1 MVSLDD
7 ILGIVYV
14 TSWSISMYPPIITNW
29 RHKSASA
36 ISMDF
41 VMLNTAGYSYL
52 VISIFLQLYCWKMT
66 GDESDLGRPKLT
78 QFDFWY
84 CLHGCLMNVVLL
96 TQVVAGARIW
106 RFPGKGHRK
115 MNPWYLRILLASLAI
130 FSLLTVQFMYSNYWY
145 DWHNSRTLAYC
156 NNLFLLKISMS
167 LIKYIPQVTH
177 TSTRKS
183 MDCFPIQGVFLDV
196 TGGIASLLQLIWQ
209 LSNDQGFSLDTFVT
223 NFGKVGLSM
232 VTLIFNFIFI
242 MQWFVYRSRG
252 HDLASEYP
260 L

>member
-1 MVSLDD
+1 MLSFDD
-7 ILGIVYV
+7 LLGLVYV
-14 TSWSISMYPPIITNW
+14 SSWSISMYPPIITNW
-29 RHKSASA
+29 RHKSTSA
-36 ISMDF
+36 ISVDF

-52 VISIFLQLYCWKMT
+52 VISIFLQLYFWQLT
-66 GDESDLGRPKLT
+66 DDGSELARPKLT

-84 CLHGCLMNVVLL
+84 CLHGCIMNVVLL

-106 RFPGKGHRK
+106 RFPVKGHRK
-115 MNPWYLRILLASLAI
+115 MKLWYLRILLASLAI
-130 FSLLTVQFMYSNYWY
+130 FATLSVQFMYANCRYGW
-145 DWHNSRTLAYC
+145 DNSRTLVYC

-177 TSTRKS
+177 NWARKS
-183 MDCFPIQGVFLDV
+183 MECFPIQGVFLDI

-209 LSNDQGFSLDTFVT
+209 LSSDKGFSLEVFVT
-223 NFGKVGLSM
+223 NFGKIGLSM

-242 MQWFVYRSRG
+242 MQWLVYRAQG
-252 HDLASEYP
+252 AEVVPEYP

>member
-1 MVSLDD
+1 M
-7 ILGIVYV
+7 
-14 TSWSISMYPPIITNW
+14 SWSISMYPPIITNW

-52 VISIFLQLYCWKMT
+52 VISTFLQLYYWQLK
-66 GDESDLGRPKLT
+66 DEESDLGRPKLT

-84 CLHGCLMNVVLL
+84 CLHGCVMNVVLL

-106 RFPGKGHRK
+106 RFPVKGYRK
-115 MNPWYLRILLASLAI
+115 MNTWYLRILLASLAI
-130 FSLLTVQFMYSNYWY
+130 FAMLSMQFVYANCQYG
-145 DWHNSRTLAYC
+145 WHNSRTLAYC

-177 TSTRKS
+177 NWTRKS
-183 MDCFPIQGVFLDV
+183 MDCFPIQGVFLDI

-209 LSNDQGFSLDTFVT
+209 LSNDQGFSLSMFVT
-223 NFGKVGLSM
+223 NFGKLGLSM
-232 VTLIFNFIFI
+232 VTLIFNFIFV
-242 MQWFVYRSRG
+242 MQWLAYRVQS
-252 HDLASEYP
+252 HDIVSQYP